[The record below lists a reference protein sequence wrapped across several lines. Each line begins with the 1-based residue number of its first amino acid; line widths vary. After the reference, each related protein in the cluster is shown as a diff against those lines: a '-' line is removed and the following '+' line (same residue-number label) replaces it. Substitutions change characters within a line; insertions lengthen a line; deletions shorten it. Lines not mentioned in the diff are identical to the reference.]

1 MPLDQPLWNNAA
13 TCVCEVVAVIDPD
26 GFRPN
31 VGIILT
37 NDAGQVL
44 WAR

>member
-1 MPLDQPLWNNAA
+1 MWNNAA

-37 NDAGQVL
+37 N
-44 WAR
+44 